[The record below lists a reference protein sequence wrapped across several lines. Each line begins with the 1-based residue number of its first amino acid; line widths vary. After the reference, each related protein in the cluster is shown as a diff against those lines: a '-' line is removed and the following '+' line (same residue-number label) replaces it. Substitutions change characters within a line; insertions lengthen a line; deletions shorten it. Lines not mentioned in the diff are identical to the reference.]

1 MKILVINSGS
11 TSIKF
16 KLFNM
21 PHETVLSYGKIE
33 NIGTKNS
40 LISFW
45 TNRYCQKNKSYNIPD
60 HKAGL
65 NLIID
70 KLSSLQA
77 GVIKDK
83 AEISAIGHRVVNIG
97 DRISSSVI
105 IDDRIIGYIENC
117 LELAPLHN
125 PPNLIGIKIC
135 REIFNNTPNIAV
147 FDNVFH
153 KDMPAKAY
161 LYGIPYDYYEKYRI
175 RKYGFHG
182 IAYTYMVDRVSKLM
196 GKELSKLKI
205 VAIMLGGGSS
215 ITAYKFGKT
224 VDTSMGFTPAEG
236 LFMSTR
242 SGDMDPAII
251 TYLMNKEDLNPVEI
265 DEIINKK
272 SGLLGLSR
280 KYRDFKDIEKGV
292 LSGDL
297 DCIRAFDS
305 YCYRIKKY
313 IGSYVAAMDGIDAIV
328 FGGGIGENSFMT
340 REVILDELDYFG
352 IKIDKIKNNN
362 LAGEGIISSTESK
375 VAVFVVNVDE
385 EIVIAKES
393 YNLVKDLHQ
402 GCL

>member
-16 KLFNM
+16 KLFDM
-21 PHETVLSYGKIE
+21 PHEVVLSYGKIE
-33 NIGTKNS
+33 NISGS
-40 LISFW
+40 SSSVSFW
-45 TNRYCQKNKSYNIPD
+45 TKRYSEKNKSYNIPN

-70 KLSSLQA
+70 KLSSSQTGA
-77 GVIKDK
+77 IKDK
-83 AEISAIGHRVVNIG
+83 SEISAIGHRVVNIG
-97 DRISSSVI
+97 DRISSSAI
-105 IDDRIIGYIENC
+105 IDDRVIGYIEDC

-135 REIFNNTPNIAV
+135 MEIFDGTANVAV

-182 IAYTYMVDRVSKLM
+182 IAYTYMVDRVSNLLK
-196 GKELSKLKI
+196 KDLSELKI

-265 DEIINKK
+265 DEIINQK

-280 KYRDFKDIEKGV
+280 KFREFKDIEKGV
-292 LSGDL
+292 LNGDI

-328 FGGGIGENSFMT
+328 FGGGIGENSSIT
-340 REVILDELDYFG
+340 REAILDGLDYFG

-362 LAGEGIISSTESK
+362 LSGEGIISLVESR
-375 VAVFVVNVDE
+375 VAIFVVNVNE
-385 EIVIAKES
+385 EIIIARES

-402 GCL
+402 EYL